1 MKYIKLFENWISL
14 QKTSVHSDNKMKDFI
29 EGLQLHLEK
38 NGWKV
43 NIVNSL
49 DENENL
55 YFDEKTVNFAID
67 DSMQMGKMTLKLYVM
82 YREDMSPHPGPLL
95 GEYSNEWESKVNQ
108 ELVKPCFRGTL
119 PEIAGDTRLIFP
131 ETQVHFSKVPE
142 SLRGKHIYTTSYSL
156 NSSRERI
163 NKEWLRTLQSVK

>member
-1 MKYIKLFENWISL
+1 MKYIKLFENWISI

-67 DSMQMGKMTLKLYVM
+67 DSMQMGEMTLKLYVM
-82 YREDMSPHPGPLL
+82 CREDMSPETQ
-95 GEYSNEWESKVNQ
+95 EYHSEWDSKENK
-108 ELVKPCFRGTL
+108 ELVKPQMRNMS
-119 PEIAGDTRLIFP
+119 EIQSNSSFLFP
-131 ETQVHFSKVPE
+131 ETQVHFSKIPE
-142 SLRGKHIYTTSYSL
+142 SLKEKRIWTIRFSVTGT
-156 NSSRERI
+156 RERI
-163 NKEWLRTLQSVK
+163 NKEWLRTLQSGK

>member
-1 MKYIKLFENWISL
+1 MKHIKLFESWISM
-14 QKTSVHSDNKMKDFI
+14 QKTSGHSDHKMKDFI
-29 EGLQLHLEK
+29 EGLKLHLEK

-67 DSMQMGKMTLKLYVM
+67 DSMQMSEYRLELYVM
-82 YREDMSPHPGPLL
+82 YREDMEPGSVMS
-95 GEYSNEWESKVNQ
+95 EYSSEWESKVNQ

-119 PEIAGDTRLIFP
+119 GEIQSNSSFLFP
-131 ETQVHFSKVPE
+131 ETQVEFSKVPE
-142 SLRGKHIYTTSYSL
+142 SLRGKKIYTNRYSV
-156 NSSRERI
+156 SRERERI
-163 NKEWLRTLQSVK
+163 NKEWLRKK